1 MFRPPGRF
9 VKGNKGW
16 TDGLLKEERRVIK
29 MKILALNG
37 SFRKN
42 GNTEILLKQ
51 ALMGAEAEEA
61 QVEILRLTDYRIG
74 PCRGCGLCLF
84 RNNVCQVKD
93 DDVDL
98 IFSKVNEC
106 DGVLLGSPCYFLEL
120 TAVIKQ
126 LVDRCW
132 ILGHQTGK
140 ISKLASVIVPYATRG
155 WIPYIFVQANILLN
169 LMGLTKIN
177 QAAICTQGISEVVLD
192 QEAMDLAYGLGK
204 EIALAVQGRDLTYK
218 GEEGVC
224 PSCHDWLFRILK
236 DRETVECPTCGVR
249 GKLSLANGKIDM
261 KFEEKAW
268 ADSRFLPETAYSHYT
283 YHIAPS
289 KDYFLRTR
297 EERKSKS
304 KKYREYLSD

>member
-1 MFRPPGRF
+1 
-9 VKGNKGW
+9 
-16 TDGLLKEERRVIK
+16 
-29 MKILALNG
+29 MKVLALNG
-37 SFRKN
+37 SYRKN

-51 ALMGAEAEEA
+51 ALMGAESEGSR
-61 QVEILRLTDYRIG
+61 VEILRLTDYKIG

-93 DDVDL
+93 DDVSL
-98 IFSKVNEC
+98 IFSKINEC

-126 LVDRCW
+126 LIDRCW

-140 ISKLASVIVPYATRG
+140 IPKPASVIVPYATRG
-155 WIPYIFVQANILLN
+155 WIPYISIQANILLS

-177 QAAICTQGISEVVLD
+177 QATICTQGISEVVLD
-192 QEAMDLAYGLGK
+192 QAAMDSAYGLGK
-204 EIALAVQGRDLTYK
+204 EIALAIREKDLVYK

-224 PSCHDWLFRILK
+224 PSCHDWLLRVLK

-249 GKLSLANGKIDM
+249 GKLIVIDGKVGMHFD
-261 KFEEKAW
+261 EKAW
-268 ADSRFLPETAYSHYT
+268 ADNRFLPETAYNHYT

-289 KDYFLRTR
+289 KDYFVRTK
-297 EERKSKS
+297 EERKTKS
-304 KKYREYLSD
+304 RKYRDYVPG